1 MAPKP
6 PPALARIRQV
16 SDAGNLVRF
25 LAALIL
31 AFALWS
37 WVTYQRDPEIS
48 KDVPSIPVAV
58 VNLKPGLQVTSQ
70 LPSIEVWIEGPE
82 SILRNF
88 GSGNVVAQ
96 VDLRDLLKPGVYT
109 VPVKIHLPVD
119 QLRAKQII
127 PKEVQVTLK

>member
-1 MAPKP
+1 MALKP
-6 PPALARIRQV
+6 RPTLARARRF
-16 SDAGNLVRF
+16 SDTGNLARF

-48 KDVPSIPVAV
+48 KEVPSIPVAV
-58 VNLKPGLQVTSQ
+58 VNLTPGLQVTSQ
-70 LPSIEVWIEGPE
+70 LPSVEVWIEGPE

-96 VDLRDLLKPGVYT
+96 VDLRDLRKAGAYQAS
-109 VPVKIHLPVD
+109 VKIRLPD
-119 QLRAKQII
+119 DRLRAKQII
-127 PKEVQVTLK
+127 PKEINITLK